1 MYLSRVL
8 LNPSRRGTGKFLSSP
23 QAMHAVVLASCG
35 PDAGE
40 TGAEGR
46 VLWRV
51 DRPEKHRIELYVVSP
66 HRPDFTGLI
75 EQAGWPT
82 RATWDTA
89 DYEPFLQRLA
99 AGQIWRFRVTA
110 NPVRSVSAGEGKR
123 GKVTPHITR
132 RFQEEWFLSRCER
145 WGFEIPERGDGPD
158 GAPVRPMELSGTGV
172 TGFGRSDPTSGRRGQ
187 VSLTRVTYRGELT
200 VADPD
205 ALRHSLTFG
214 VGRAKAYGCGLLTL
228 APNS

>member
-8 LNPSRRGTGKFLSSP
+8 LNPSRRGTGRFLASP

-35 PDAGE
+35 PEAG
-40 TGAEGR
+40 GADQSGR

-66 HRPDFTGLI
+66 EPPDFTGLI

-89 DYEPFLQRLA
+89 DYDPFLQRIEA
-99 AGQIWRFRVTA
+99 SQSWRFRLTA

-123 GKVTPHITR
+123 GKVTPHLTR
-132 RFQEEWFLSRCER
+132 RHQEEWFVSRCQQ
-145 WGFEIPERGDGPD
+145 WGFEIPTRGDGAD
-158 GAPVRPMELSGTGV
+158 GEPVRALELSGIGLAE
-172 TGFGRSDPTSGRRGQ
+172 FGRSDPDSGRRGR
-187 VSLTRVTYRGELT
+187 VSVTRVTYRGELT
-200 VADPD
+200 VTDPD
-205 ALRHSLTFG
+205 VLRRVLTSG
-214 VGRAKAYGCGLLTL
+214 IGRAKAYGCGLLTL
-228 APNS
+228 APT